1 VATVLK
7 FELVCEYM
15 YPRKS
20 ILSQRL
26 SMTCVMGR
34 RVRIFPDASCVT
46 QLTVSVQ
53 GQMRNRRSLHCL
65 QRMTTIILSFA
76 ETARA
81 LDVQSENS
89 ATTRP
94 LFKKSTSRAPPFHHP
109 PGGAEAPATMSLA
122 AAFDKKPGDVAL
134 VAIPAAVIT
143 SAVPPA
149 DGVGRKRSRRD
160 MEASSAPKFNKAG
173 NPAKKPTKDDA
184 DRVARTIFVG
194 NVPTS
199 MTAIQ
204 VARLFQSHLNEAR
217 KAGTLAAAPVAV
229 EKAAGDASGDADEAT
244 PSDVADASASA
255 ADKSAEELPSTA
267 DAAESDEKDD
277 ADSVDGDAKEAGDGA
292 SAPRKRRNLTPDVE
306 SVRFRS
312 IPVAAVAVAPGA
324 DYKTMTKAAFIRKS
338 FADGRDAMNGA
349 CVACRCVDGE
359 VQVGGVV
366 HPLGFGEV
374 VSLQRLGAW
383 PCMAPA
389 WQQLLSQ

>member
-1 VATVLK
+1 
-7 FELVCEYM
+7 
-15 YPRKS
+15 
-20 ILSQRL
+20 
-26 SMTCVMGR
+26 
-34 RVRIFPDASCVT
+34 
-46 QLTVSVQ
+46 
-53 GQMRNRRSLHCL
+53 
-65 QRMTTIILSFA
+65 
-76 ETARA
+76 
-81 LDVQSENS
+81 
-89 ATTRP
+89 
-94 LFKKSTSRAPPFHHP
+94 
-109 PGGAEAPATMSLA
+109 MSLA

-143 SAVPPA
+143 SAVPSA

-160 MEASSAPKFNKAG
+160 MEAASAPKFNKAG

-217 KAGTLAAAPVAV
+217 KAGTLAAATAAV
-229 EKAAGDASGDADEAT
+229 EKAAVGASDDAEEAA
-244 PSDVADASASA
+244 PSDVADASAGA
-255 ADKSAEELPSTA
+255 AEKSAEELPTKV
-267 DAAESDEKDD
+267 DAAESYEEQDD

-292 SAPRKRRNLTPDVE
+292 SAPRKHRNLTPDVE

-349 CVACRCVDGE
+349 CAACCCMDGG

-366 HPLGFGEV
+366 DPLTLGGSLAPES
-374 VSLQRLGAW
+374 VSLQRVIAVATGGIRLAAVEANIRAAGGPAGRDSTLAVSDLSCGRGCLLNRTARVVW
-383 PCMAPA
+383 ERSYCPSDLIQQPLPWCSAAPSVCCA
-389 WQQLLSQ
+389 ASVYAISSASCVNA